1 MPAKLTCAVDV
12 CDNEITE
19 GTGSKGGLPIC
30 HRCRSM
36 QYKVAKLDPA
46 AIQEKRDR
54 WEYWEHRMDYLH
66 PRVVAMLKESKRKV
80 ATAKLLASSA
90 AH

>member
-1 MPAKLTCAVDV
+1 MAKLTCAVDV

-30 HRCRSM
+30 PRCRAA
-36 QYKVAKLDPA
+36 QYAVKKLSPG

-54 WEYWEHRMDYLH
+54 WEYWEHRLDYLH
-66 PRVVAMLKESKRKV
+66 PRVLKMLADAERRVASAKKTASK
-80 ATAKLLASSA
+80 
-90 AH
+90 